1 MGEACVMIKLD
12 YVLTFQAPIQVLTD
26 ECDRLKSEENTTLIS
41 SIFFASFFYLWS
53 WDRTLH
59 SMY

>member
-1 MGEACVMIKLD
+1 MIKLD

-53 WDRTLH
+53 WERTLH